1 VFVWRESRV
10 PNPVIEVRLFRRNR
24 VFAFSNLTALI
35 SYASIWGQNFL
46 LPLYLVFIKGLEERE
61 AGVLLVTG
69 VALQC
74 LIAPFAGRLSD
85 RVEPRWVA
93 SSGMLLCV
101 AGLSMFS
108 LLKTDTSY
116 WYIILC
122 LCLLGLGYAFFSG
135 PNQSAIMGSVEKQY
149 VGFASGSIGAMRTIG
164 IALSVAGA
172 TLVMALIV
180 GRHDIT
186 PADYPNLLNAIRM
199 TFAIYAG
206 LCALGALVS
215 LVRGRMPTHA
225 HYSPPMT

>member
-1 VFVWRESRV
+1 V
-10 PNPVIEVRLFRRNR
+10 PNPVIEVRLFSHNR
-24 VFAFSNLTALI
+24 VFALSNLAALI

-46 LPLYLVFIKGLEERE
+46 MPLYLVLIKGLDERE
-61 AGVLLVTG
+61 AGLLLVTG

-74 LIAPFAGRLSD
+74 VIAPFAGRLSD

-116 WYIILC
+116 WYIILS

-135 PNQSAIMGSVEKQY
+135 PNQNSIMGSVEKRH

-164 IALSVAGA
+164 ISLSVAGA
-172 TLVMALIV
+172 TLVMAAII
-180 GRHDIT
+180 GRQEIT
-186 PADYPNLLNAIRM
+186 PADYPNLLTAIQK
-199 TFAIYAG
+199 TFIIYAA
-206 LCALGALVS
+206 LCALGTLVS
-215 LVRGRMPTHA
+215 LVRGNMPVHD
-225 HYSPPMT
+225 HHPPVVT